1 MPRSRV
7 HKSVEQ
13 LNHDW
18 AEGKR
23 IPLYVI
29 NDFIDSLDKSC
40 AEQKL
45 AELSPALRESV
56 VGHCRMNILTFD
68 SIIAETIA
76 AGDYV
81 DGWIAMRDWSQAQPW
96 AEEARREMEP
106 IVAESRARVAAM
118 DARER
123 SEPNISEQGRM
134 LGVLRVHLMRAQ
146 TDEER
151 AEISKQIDELTA
163 EFEKINRS

>member
-7 HKSVEQ
+7 QRSVEQ

-18 AEGKR
+18 AEGRR
-23 IPLYVI
+23 IPLDII
-29 NDFIDSLDKSC
+29 NEFIDSLDRSC
-40 AEQKL
+40 AAQRL
-45 AELSPALRESV
+45 DELSPELRQGV
-56 VGHCRMNILTFD
+56 VHLCRLNVLTFD

-118 DARER
+118 DARKQ
-123 SEPNISEQGRM
+123 SEPNLSEQGRM
-134 LGVLRVHLMRAQ
+134 LGVLRVHLMRAT
-146 TDEER
+146 TDQAR

-163 EFEKINRS
+163 EFETINRS